1 MSDDLTNRGS
11 QDRSRINMNEQHE
24 VYYWTEKFGVTKEDL
39 QAAIDKA
46 GTNSAQEVEEVL
58 QSKF

>member
-1 MSDDLTNRGS
+1 MSDDLSNRGS
-11 QDRSRINMNEQHE
+11 QDRSRINMNEPHE

-46 GTNSAQEVEEVL
+46 GTNSVQAVEEVL
-58 QSKF
+58 KSKF

>member
-24 VYYWTEKFGVTKEDL
+24 VHYWTEKFGVTKEDL